1 MTFQTSSM
9 FLDSYTEIDRM
20 LLSFVSLRKG
30 WITALD
36 ELMPHACRWGGFDE
50 FVDSMKKAT
59 AVVPP
64 VAPALDELSVAE
76 IAAALA
82 DKEKA
87 TVKSAAAYKAEG
99 KSQVAKDIARSK
111 NTMHSIKDSSR
122 CRICGTTENVV
133 LYICIYIKTNTS
145 NKLFQISDF
154 QRAALTDDFDRM
166 FC

>member
-1 MTFQTSSM
+1 
-9 FLDSYTEIDRM
+9 
-20 LLSFVSLRKG
+20 
-30 WITALD
+30 
-36 ELMPHACRWGGFDE
+36 
-50 FVDSMKKAT
+50 MKKAT

-99 KSQVAKDIARSK
+99 KSKVAKDIARSK

-133 LYICIYIKTNTS
+133 LYTCIYIKTNTS
-145 NKLFQISDF
+145 NKLFHISDF
-154 QRAALTDDFDRM
+154 QRAALTDDLDRM